1 MQYTTKKGMTKMEK
15 LLEVLNR
22 FNVQE
27 HEAAE
32 MIYAYLMECGEK
44 EDLILA
50 NELYQHF
57 LVSE

>member
-1 MQYTTKKGMTKMEK
+1 MEK